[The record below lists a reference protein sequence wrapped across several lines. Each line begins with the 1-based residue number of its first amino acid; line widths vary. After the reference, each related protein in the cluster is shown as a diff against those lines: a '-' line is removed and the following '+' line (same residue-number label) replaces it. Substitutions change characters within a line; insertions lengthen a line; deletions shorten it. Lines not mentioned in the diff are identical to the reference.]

1 MRFNMDQDELL
12 EKIDHEGLT
21 PELEEEVAD
30 QADDLI
36 ERFDELD
43 SEVLDVVVDNL

>member
-1 MRFNMDQDELL
+1 MDQDELL
-12 EKIDHEGLT
+12 GAIDQEGLT

-36 ERFDELD
+36 ERIDELD
-43 SEVLDVVVDNL
+43 SEILDVVIDNL